1 MKTEKKHITIYIFA
15 LCDVFYDAFYIKG
28 LEDYFETSVCFN
40 VSKFPN
46 FKQGTF
52 AVIIEDS
59 VSETRLILDS
69 KDSNIISNDELAWC
83 DVYGKVNY
91 KEESVPFSNE
101 NKVLAIGPSF
111 GIKIWNF
118 SESLFFGFTNYL
130 KFNSKITNK
139 REFLA
144 NYYRQYKRLR
154 LENYKCSTK
163 GIKNYVFFVGTIWR
177 NENDTNLFRSYFI
190 RACQKNKNID
200 FEGGFAP
207 RNDGQNM
214 GFENLLTNNRY
225 PFKEYIE
232 KTKKSNI
239 VFNTPAVL
247 SCHGWKLG
255 EFLAMGKAIIS
266 THHINILPSPLNEKE
281 HIFYV
286 ENDLKSF
293 EEKVNF
299 LINSDSE
306 RMFLEKNS
314 RKYFETF
321 LSPEKVIEKL
331 YRATL

>member
-1 MKTEKKHITIYIFA
+1 M
-15 LCDVFYDAFYIKG
+15 FYDAFYIEG
-28 LEDYFETSVCFN
+28 LKEYFGVNSLIY
-40 VSKFPN
+40 SLDRFPD
-46 FKQGTF
+46 FKQSTF
-52 AVIIEDS
+52 AVLIEDQYS
-59 VSETRLILDS
+59 TKKIIIDS
-69 KDSNIISNDELAWC
+69 KDTSSVSLPELEWC
-83 DVYGKVNY
+83 DVYGKINY
-91 KEESVPFSNE
+91 N
-101 NKVLAIGPSF
+101 LAAIPIEKGQKIIPIGPSF

-163 GIKNYVFFVGTIWR
+163 GIKNYVFFMGTIWR
-177 NENDTNLFRSYFI
+177 NENATNLFRSYFI

-225 PFKEYIE
+225 PFKEYIK
-232 KTKKSNI
+232 KTKKSSI

-266 THHINILPSPLNEKE
+266 TQHINILPSPLIENE
-281 HIFYV
+281 HIIYV
-286 ENDLKSF
+286 QKDLKSF
-293 EEKVNF
+293 EEKVNS

-306 RMFLEKNS
+306 RMLLEKNA
-314 RKYFETF
+314 RKYFESF

-331 YRATL
+331 YLSTL